1 MSLLGKR
8 SGNQFDQMNR
18 NNRNMAAAEDGN
30 SPLALVLQKGQ
41 FLSEC
46 VHPVECREIK

>member
-8 SGNQFDQMNR
+8 AGNQFDQMNR
-18 NNRNMAAAEDGN
+18 NHRNVTASENGD

-41 FLSEC
+41 FLSKC